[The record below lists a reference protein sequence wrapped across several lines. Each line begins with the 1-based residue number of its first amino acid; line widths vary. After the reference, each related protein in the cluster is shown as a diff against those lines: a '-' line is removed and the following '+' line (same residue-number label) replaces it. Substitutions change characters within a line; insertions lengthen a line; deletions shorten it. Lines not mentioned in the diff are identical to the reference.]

1 MTTPA
6 PRNWPYPGSGWW
18 KFDFHTHT
26 PASTDFGKG
35 QDQATLKQMSPK
47 EWLLGYMRAEIDCVA
62 VTDHNSGEWIE
73 RLKLAL
79 TELETEKHAEFRKL
93 HLFPGVEITANAS
106 VHVLAIFDPSCTA
119 TDVAKLL
126 GAVKYHGTVGESA
139 VAADC
144 STIEVVE
151 AIANAKAIPILAHV
165 DWTAGAFKELSGNS
179 LAPLLE
185 SPELFAIE
193 IGNPAAPKPALY
205 QNRKLAWAEV
215 LGSDSHHPSGP
226 AGGHFPGS
234 HYTWVKM
241 EQPSRESLYY
251 ALLDGNGIS
260 IRRSDDSASF
270 KPFGTPEHFIESVEV
285 TQARFMGRGSPEVF
299 KFSPW
304 FNALIGGRGTGK
316 STVVHL
322 LRKAYRREGELK
334 ALGDQDIAAR
344 TFAAFDHTPKSR
356 DDGGGWC
363 RDGKSTVIRITLMR
377 DGVRYRLS
385 WGQLDLGPDVEEET
399 ATGWKASATQDVTP
413 ERFPIRLFSQGQIS
427 SLAGERSQS
436 LLGLIDLA
444 VGAASFKAAIDESQ
458 RRYLTLRASQRE
470 LTGKLAGRGALVVQI
485 QDVRRKLERFETEH
499 HAEVLKTYQRK
510 TRQER
515 EVKRQFD
522 LVGNVAQQLESAV
535 AEIVVEDLPADLF
548 DPTVPSDA
556 AALLSVQR
564 LHEQV
569 NKVVGELTARINA
582 VRESVSKEQQ
592 VLAKSA
598 WETDLKSAKQKY
610 TDLVA
615 ALKSQG
621 VNDPSEYGKLVQ
633 DRQRL
638 EGEIAKLDAL
648 DKQRIALAGQAD
660 ESLLKLKV
668 KRTELS
674 AARETFLKSALSGNP
689 YVRINLEPYG
699 RDVMT
704 LRRSFREAIE
714 VTDDRFEEDILT
726 LSNDEPKSGVVATML
741 AKFPPSGG
749 TAEFEKRLDRVKK
762 QLVETCTGADK
773 SHFGG
778 FFKNYLEKRFSERP
792 EFLDR
797 LMVWFP
803 EDTLQVEYSPKG
815 DGKEFT
821 PINRASAGQ
830 RAAAMLAF
838 LLAHGEEPIV
848 LDQPEDDLDNHLIY
862 SLVVQQIRANK
873 QRRQIIVVTHNPNI
887 VVNGDAEMNH
897 ALDLKG
903 GQCRVVQRGSLQNKA
918 MRKEVCDVM
927 EGGRDAFEKRYRRL
941 GRE

>member
-35 QDQATLKQMSPK
+35 QDQAALRLMSPK
-47 EWLLGYMRAEIDCVA
+47 DWLLGYMRAEIDCVA

-79 TELETEKHAEFRKL
+79 AELETEKHAEFRKL
-93 HLFPGVEITANAS
+93 HLFPGVEVTANGG
-106 VHVLAIFDPSCTA
+106 VHVLAIFDPTCTA

-126 GAVKYHGTVGESA
+126 GAVKYHGTAGESA

-165 DWTAGAFKELSGNS
+165 DWNAGAFKELSGNS

-205 QNRKLAWAEV
+205 QSRKLAWAEV
-215 LGSDSHHPSGP
+215 LGSDSHHPSGLV
-226 AGGHFPGS
+226 GGHFPGS
-234 HYTWVKM
+234 HFTWVKM

-260 IRRSDDSASF
+260 IRRSDDTSPF

-285 TQARFMGRGSPEVF
+285 TKAGFMGQGNPEVF

-344 TFAAFDHTPKSR
+344 TFAAFDRTPKSR
-356 DDGGGWC
+356 DDSGGWN
-363 RDGKSTVIRITLMR
+363 RDGKSTVVKITLMR

-385 WGQLDLGPDVEEET
+385 WSQLNVIPDVEEET
-399 ATGWKASATQDVTP
+399 AKGWKESAAQDITP
-413 ERFPIRLFSQGQIS
+413 ERFPLQLFSQGQIS
-427 SLAGERSQS
+427 SLASERSQS

-444 VGAASFKAAIDESQ
+444 VGAASLRAAIEEEQ
-458 RRYLTLRASQRE
+458 RRYLALRANVRE
-470 LTGKLAGRGALVVQI
+470 LAGKLAARGPLLLQQEDI
-485 QDVRRKLERFETEH
+485 RRKLERFESEH

-515 EVKRQFD
+515 EVVHQFEQA
-522 LVGNVAQQLESAV
+522 GKVATQLEAMV
-535 AEIVVEDLPADLF
+535 AEIVVDDLPDALF
-548 DPTVPSDA
+548 DPKLASDA
-556 AALLSVQR
+556 AAIASIQR
-564 LHEQV
+564 LREQV
-569 NKVVGELTARINA
+569 ALVA
-582 VRESVSKEQQ
+582 VEITGKIKAVSDSIEREQRA
-592 VLAKSA
+592 LAGSP
-598 WETDLKSAKQKY
+598 WEVDLKNAKQRY
-610 TDLVA
+610 VDLVA
-615 ALKSQG
+615 ALRLQG

-633 DRQRL
+633 DRQRVESEL
-638 EGEIAKLDAL
+638 ATLDAIE
-648 DKQRIALAGQAD
+648 KQRASVGKQSAT
-660 ESLLKLKV
+660 SFTNLKERRQK
-668 KRTELS
+668 LS
-674 AARETFLKSALSGNP
+674 AARDAFLKSALADNT

-699 RDVMT
+699 RDVAAT
-704 LRRSFREAIE
+704 RRSFRDAIE
-714 VTDDRFEEDILT
+714 VPDDRFEDDILT
-726 LSNDEPKSGVVATML
+726 YSNDEPQSGIVATL
-741 AKFPPSGG
+741 LGKFPAGG
-749 TAEFEKRLDRVKK
+749 GGDEFEKRLEKVKR
-762 QLVETCTGADK
+762 QLSETCSGVNP

-778 FFKNYLEKRFSERP
+778 FFKNYLEKRYSDRP

-797 LMVWFP
+797 LMMWFP

-873 QRRQIIVVTHNPNI
+873 QRRQIIVVTHNPNV

-903 GQCRVVQRGSLQNKA
+903 GQCRVTQRGSLQNKA

-941 GRE
+941 GRD